1 MPVGRKNLEL
11 GERSPRFTDERNSSE
26 ETLVNTDERQEARAL
41 HLTQG
46 GLRCLTLEPTER
58 LRPEEADCSGV
69 VF

>member
-1 MPVGRKNLEL
+1 M
-11 GERSPRFTDERNSSE
+11 DERNSSQ

-46 GLRCLTLEPTER
+46 GLRCLIADCG
-58 LRPEEADCSGV
+58 PEEADSSEV